1 MIIIDYSSEQPL
13 SNKSNGIVS
22 KALTVFCLLV
32 WRQAYMSINLTGLL
46 EYTHDTSRCKVSKAN
61 CAEMLGIKLK
71 YIPKLFEDAR
81 ISKTIND
88 EILGRRLMI

>member
-1 MIIIDYSSEQPL
+1 ML
-13 SNKSNGIVS
+13 S
-22 KALTVFCLLV
+22 
-32 WRQAYMSINLTGLL
+32 
-46 EYTHDTSRCKVSKAN
+46 
-61 CAEMLGIKLK
+61 IKLK